1 MMLADLSL
9 IKPMLMRSLSN
20 PEAIKEFMN
29 ILLGKFIG
37 FAIVTIILIIVFHYI
52 YSLIYSSIKTHKNGK
67 EKKEKDSISS
77 DFKELLC
84 KKVKNNIYK
93 YRYFFIWLLLLSLS
107 WLFVSLFFRLLD
119 TWWVSCKFSPEENY
133 LLWLRATYSLC
144 IFMIASMFIMFC
156 FGNKFVLNIWIF
168 VFILCIFFIL
178 MWKFISLWCIWF

>member
-1 MMLADLSL
+1 MLADLSL

-67 EKKEKDSISS
+67 EKREKDSISS

-93 YRYFFIWLLLLSLS
+93 YRYFFI
-107 WLFVSLFFRLLD
+107 
-119 TWWVSCKFSPEENY
+119 
-133 LLWLRATYSLC
+133 
-144 IFMIASMFIMFC
+144 
-156 FGNKFVLNIWIF
+156 
-168 VFILCIFFIL
+168 
-178 MWKFISLWCIWF
+178 